1 MSGLFRKEVKS
12 APIVEVTQSTPEP
25 LSFLGKGTRAANEED
40 KSQLHTLEGLAKH
53 AAGREARRDV
63 ARRPRR

>member
-12 APIVEVTQSTPEP
+12 ATIIEP
-25 LSFLGKGTRAANEED
+25 VKPAEPQSFLGKGTKATSGSED
-40 KSQLHTLEGLAKH
+40 QSVIRTLEGLSKH

-63 ARRPRR
+63 ARRPHR

>member
-12 APIVEVTQSTPEP
+12 ASVIEVVKPAEP
-25 LSFLGKGTRAANEED
+25 LSFLGKGTRVTNETEE
-40 KSQLHTLEGLAKH
+40 KPALRTLEELAKH
-53 AAGREARRDV
+53 SASKEARRDV